1 MSENRL
7 GSIVIERPRHG
18 RRISLKKVTGYK
30 KSLNKITQ
38 EASDD
43 GLLCPYLIKSR
54 KRTKYFSDHISPLY
68 RWLRSHVG
76 QPWNT
81 VYSKLSQQLD
91 FRTLSG
97 QHILSHVWDFVE
109 RDIVII
115 DDIPYR
121 QYRQDYPLNPSW
133 RWREQLYIHP
143 DTGILCKA
151 ERRVRKIC
159 RKRDDL
165 VVIDQYHQY
174 QKIDDVWYFVIFA
187 DFPVKAV
194 EYQVKDVLLR
204 SLVNLST
211 VQKIYGNKIYAV
223 RKKQCSK
230 KEIKFILQQLHCL
243 ESKAQ
248 LD

>member
-1 MSENRL
+1 MSEHRL

-30 KSLNKITQ
+30 KYLQKITQ

-54 KRTKYFSDHISPLY
+54 KRTKYFSDHLSPLY

-76 QPWNT
+76 QSWDT
-81 VYSKLSQQLD
+81 VYSRLCQQLD
-91 FRTLSG
+91 FKTLSG

-109 RDIVII
+109 RDVVII
-115 DDIPYR
+115 NDIPYR
-121 QYRQDYPLNPSW
+121 LSRQDYPLNPFW

-151 ERRVRKIC
+151 ERRARKVN
-159 RKRDDL
+159 RRRDDL
-165 VVIDQYHQY
+165 VIIDKYHHY
-174 QKIDDVWYFVIFA
+174 RKVDDVWYFVVFT
-187 DFPVKAV
+187 DFPTSTNECK
-194 EYQVKDVLLR
+194 VKDILQKIF
-204 SLVNLST
+204 VNLST
-211 VQKIYGNKIYAV
+211 LQKIYGDKIYAV
-223 RKKQCSK
+223 SKKQCSK
-230 KEIKFILQQLHCL
+230 KAVKFILQQLHGL
-243 ESKAQ
+243 ENKTQ